1 MTLLARKGVSPNDY
15 VQNPKSFCKELP
27 SKSAFYLKLDNED
40 TSDEDYEHA
49 QNVWASSKH
58 KTIKDYNDLYLQSDV
73 LIYYLLMYLR
83 ILEKVVPPILIWIE
97 HIATHLLDWLGM
109 HVLNKLVNHW
119 NYHLTVF

>member
-49 QNVWASSKH
+49 QNVWALSKH

-73 LIYYLLMYLR
+73 LICYLLMYLR
-83 ILEKVVPPILIWIE
+83 ILEKVVPPGSVSPGLAWDACLKQTGQSLE
-97 HIATHLLDWLGM
+97 LSFNC
-109 HVLNKLVNHW
+109 VLMIVDN
-119 NYHLTVF
+119 